1 MGCLHNPANVQ
12 QTSSKHP
19 AGLMEPRPL
28 SAYQLPTP
36 LPISCGLSPRRAYRL
51 SPQLIGLRV
60 SNLSITNIINI

>member
-1 MGCLHNPANVQ
+1 MGCLHDPANVQ

-36 LPISCGLSPRRAYRL
+36 PPISCGLST
-51 SPQLIGLRV
+51 QLIGLRV
-60 SNLSITNIINI
+60 SNLPVTNIINI